1 MVQQKTWKC
10 CICGEEFPVT
20 YASDGTPLGIGQN
33 NPDPVYPQLV
43 GYEDDC
49 VCCNDCN
56 AIYVIP
62 LREYRLHLGL
72 TVRIGD
78 GDERGQLVSSYD

>member
-10 CICGEEFPVT
+10 CICGEEYPIE
-20 YASDGTPLGIGQN
+20 YASDGTPLCIGQN
-33 NPDPVYPQLV
+33 NPDPVFIDAE
-43 GYEDDC
+43 GEA
-49 VCCNDCN
+49 VCCDDCN
-56 AIYVIP
+56 ALYVIP

-78 GDERGQLVSSYD
+78 GDERGQLVSSYV